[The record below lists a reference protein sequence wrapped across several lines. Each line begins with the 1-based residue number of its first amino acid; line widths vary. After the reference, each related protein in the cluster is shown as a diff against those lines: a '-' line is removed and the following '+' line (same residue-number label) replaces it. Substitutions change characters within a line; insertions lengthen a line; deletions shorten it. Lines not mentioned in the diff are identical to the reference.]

1 MMNFKAI
8 KVERNIA
15 RRIDTVTLNRPE
27 ALNALNPTM
36 ITELLQYFQSLLD
49 ASYQTTDPA
58 NFYEPRVVVLKGE
71 GKAFCAG
78 LDIVNNDNQKSNG
91 TNSIGYGKD
100 VGPGESLKLQRRIA
114 EIIIRMRK
122 VKQPI
127 VALLNGATCG

>member
-1 MMNFKAI
+1 MLSFKTI
-8 KVERNIA
+8 KVDRNVA

-36 ITELLQYFQSLLD
+36 VTELLQYFQSLLD
-49 ASYQTTDPA
+49 ASYRTTDPA

-71 GKAFCAG
+71 GRAFCAG
-78 LDIVNNDNQKSNG
+78 LDIVNSDSQKSNG
-91 TNSIGYGKD
+91 ASSVGLGKD
-100 VGPGESLKLQRRIA
+100 VGPGDSLRLQRRIA
-114 EIIIRMRK
+114 EIVIRMRK